1 MGLFDNVFDSKS
13 TDKALDKP
21 EAFAGILLCAS
32 ACDGHVADEEIRDLF
47 TITARMRLFR
57 GIATPQWDSMIAGLT
72 KALRRE
78 GVDKLLDR
86 CVAALPEEL
95 RDCVFA
101 NACDVILADGEVED
115 AEKEFLDRLQTKLTI
130 DADTALTIV
139 EVLVIKNRG

>member
-13 TDKALDKP
+13 TDKNLEKT

-47 TITARMRLFR
+47 TITARMKLFG
-57 GIATPQWDSMIAGLT
+57 GISQPQWNSMITGLT
-72 KALRRE
+72 KVLRRE
-78 GVDKLLDR
+78 GVDKTLDR
-86 CVAALPEEL
+86 CVAALPEDL

-115 AEKEFLDRLQTKLTI
+115 AEKEFLDRLQTKLAI
-130 DADTALTIV
+130 DRDTALTIV

>member
-13 TDKALDKP
+13 ADEKLEKP

-47 TITARMRLFR
+47 TITARMKLFG
-57 GIATPQWDSMIAGLT
+57 GIAETQWNSMMNGLN
-72 KALRRE
+72 KALRRD
-78 GVDKLLDR
+78 GVDKMLDR
-86 CVAALPEEL
+86 CVAAMPEEL

-101 NACDVILADGEVED
+101 NACDIILADGDVQNT
-115 AEKEFLDRLQTKLTI
+115 EKEFLDRLQDKLAI
-130 DADTALTIV
+130 DRDTALTIV